1 MIGTRRMQSIKRIAI
16 WAVISTTALA
26 AFIWWNDTAREKE
39 QESAARA
46 QARKERAEHLLNTS
60 KAETRVFDMPQ
71 GQLLVIDMPLPAAWA
86 PDDFPMVETK
96 RCMVWRDLETR
107 TSAISCEA
115 DGDLRQ

>member
-1 MIGTRRMQSIKRIAI
+1 MNSLKRIAI
-16 WAVISTTALA
+16 WAVIGTVVLLA
-26 AFIWWNDTAREKE
+26 FLWWNDTSRKKE

-46 QARKERAEHLLNTS
+46 QARKERAAHLLNS
-60 KAETRVFDMPQ
+60 AKAETRVFDMQQ

-86 PDDFPMVETK
+86 PADFPMVETK

-115 DGDLRQ
+115 DGELRQ